1 MATVIKTSHMLCA
14 VDKVSHDSK
23 YSGIK
28 PTNTAKVNIDKKET
42 TKSVLLEKKV
52 TLLDTVRTNNIRLNM
67 PSPIAKSSRPVSFI
81 F

>member
-1 MATVIKTSHMLCA
+1 METVIKTSHMLCA

-28 PTNTAKVNIDKKET
+28 PINTAKVNIDKKET

-52 TLLDTVRTNNIRLNM
+52 TLLDTVRTNNIRLTM
-67 PSPIAKSSRPVSFI
+67 PSPIANNSRLVLSI